1 MVLTEGEKMILTPTY
16 HVYDM
21 YKVHQDA
28 KLLDFAVLSDD
39 YECGTE
45 KLRQMNASIS
55 KDAKGNINATL
66 VNINPN
72 QMAEVTFHI
81 GDFGM
86 ISHVYGTVLTSD
98 AMNTMNTFE
107 HPDQIHPKEFT
118 DFIIE
123 GNTIYIKMPS
133 KSVVLLT
140 IKR

>member
-1 MVLTEGEKMILTPTY
+1 MRLW
-16 HVYDM
+16 
-21 YKVHQDA
+21 
-28 KLLDFAVLSDD
+28 LS
-39 YECGTE
+39 E
-45 KLRQMNASIS
+45 
-55 KDAKGNINATL
+55 AKGNINATL
-66 VNINPN
+66 VNVNPN

-98 AMNTMNTFE
+98 AMNTMNTFG

>member
-1 MVLTEGEKMILTPTY
+1 MRLW
-16 HVYDM
+16 
-21 YKVHQDA
+21 
-28 KLLDFAVLSDD
+28 LS
-39 YECGTE
+39 
-45 KLRQMNASIS
+45 
-55 KDAKGNINATL
+55 DAKGNINATL
-66 VNINPN
+66 VNVNPN

-98 AMNTMNTFE
+98 AMNTMNTFG